1 MSVGLYS
8 LVAWPSGP
16 LAAWVMA
23 EQRARGFASFGAP
36 HLNVRT
42 PFEYAGDEGAL
53 IDGCAEVARGMSRF
67 EARFRGWRRFPHT
80 IFLELERSAPL
91 DELHGRSLR
100 LLPVEA
106 GARDGEAYIPH
117 LTLALGLCSWAEE
130 DAWAGVQGLV
140 PPVLTFPVE
149 RLALTLE
156 QGGEIVEL
164 ARYELAAPDG
174 TPAPAGPPPPAGAL

>member
-1 MSVGLYS
+1 MGLYS
-8 LVAWPSGP
+8 LVAWPSAG
-16 LAAWVMA
+16 LATWVAA

-53 IDGCAEVARGMSRF
+53 LEGCARVARGLAPF

-91 DELHGRSLR
+91 DELHERSLR
-100 LLPVEA
+100 LLPVAA
-106 GARDGEAYIPH
+106 GARDAGAYIPH
-117 LTLALGLCSWAEE
+117 LTLALGLCPWAEE
-130 DAWAGVQGLV
+130 DAWASVLPLV

-164 ARYELAAPDG
+164 ARYDLTGPEETSVGAARVDVG
-174 TPAPAGPPPPAGAL
+174 